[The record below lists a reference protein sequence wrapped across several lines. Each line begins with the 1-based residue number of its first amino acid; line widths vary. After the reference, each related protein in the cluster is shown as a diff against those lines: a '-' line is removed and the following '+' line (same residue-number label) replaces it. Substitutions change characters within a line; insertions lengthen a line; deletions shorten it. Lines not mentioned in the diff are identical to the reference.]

1 MIKVNN
7 KIIIKKKKIISPLM
21 QGFGLMFFFKKNFDF
36 GFIFKRDKESILGS
50 SIHMMFVFFPI
61 KILFL
66 NSKKEVVDII
76 YKARPFLF
84 YFPKKKA
91 KYIIELP
98 FNTDISYI
106 KINDKITW
114 E

>member
-1 MIKVNN
+1 MIKINN
-7 KIIIKKKKIISPLM
+7 KIIIKKKRIITPLM
-21 QGFGLMFFFKKNFDF
+21 QGFGLMFFLKKNFDF
-36 GFIFKRDKESILGS
+36 GLIFKREKESIIGS

-61 KILFL
+61 KVIFL

-76 YKARPFLF
+76 YKAKPFLF

-98 FNTDISYI
+98 IDTDISYI
-106 KINDKITW
+106 KIKDKIDW
-114 E
+114 